1 MGLVGDLKVTHDMLG
16 IRSRTRILFVDHC
29 KTPSGGV
36 VCLYNL
42 IKAMDRNRFEAVVLI
57 GGENHLTH
65 ELRRLDVQ
73 VLKFSPSRDFL
84 KNLPQVTAAIKKTRP
99 ALVHTFDELPSNTA
113 AVLAAKLA
121 GAKCVCQLMGENPL
135 RKKDLP
141 FAWMADKLVCVSE
154 AVRRHYFKYVV
165 PKKNFVVIPHGTN
178 VAAFDPSLSGERFR
192 ERHGLHRNDLVVS
205 SPGRLEELKGL
216 DYFLRAAAL
225 VARQV
230 PNARLGIASKTVF
243 TGQVRKIDQLFAA
256 SDVVV
261 QASTWREAF
270 SNVLLE
276 ACAMGKPCVA
286 TAVGGNPEI
295 VGSPE
300 VGRVVPPKDAERM
313 AEALVE

>member
-16 IRSRTRILFVDHC
+16 MRSRTRILFVDHC

-230 PNARLGIASKTVF
+230 PKARFVIAGTGSEGTKLKKLAARLGIASKTVF
-243 TGQVRKIDQLFAA
+243 TGQVRKIDPVFAGRGGGGGGGGWGGGGGPGGGA
-256 SDVVV
+256 GRRPRRPGGP
-261 QASTWREAF
+261 AP
-270 SNVLLE
+270 
-276 ACAMGKPCVA
+276 GG
-286 TAVGGNPEI
+286 TAGPA
-295 VGSPE
+295 
-300 VGRVVPPKDAERM
+300 GRRRS
-313 AEALVE
+313 